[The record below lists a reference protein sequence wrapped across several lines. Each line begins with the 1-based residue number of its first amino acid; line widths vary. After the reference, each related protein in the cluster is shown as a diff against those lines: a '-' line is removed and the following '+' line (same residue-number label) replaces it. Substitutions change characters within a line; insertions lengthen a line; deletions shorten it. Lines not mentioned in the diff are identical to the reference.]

1 MLDKDV
7 FDFLNL
13 LKRNNNREWFKQNKE
28 LHDQSKKKVLEFS
41 QKLFEELKVE
51 NNLDKSKVFRIYRDV
66 RFSKNKTPYKNHF
79 GIGFHRTK
87 PQYRGGYYLH
97 IEPDNSFLATGF
109 WAPDKTDLYRIRKE
123 IEQDHQYFSNIA
135 ESNQLIK
142 SWNSMLGEQLKT
154 APKGFDKNHPGIQYL
169 RYKQFIFSQK
179 ISNEQLQNPSFSQ
192 WIIKEFSIIK
202 PFLNYMGEVLTTD
215 LNGEPLF

>member
-97 IEPDNSFLATGF
+97 IEPENSFLATGF

-142 SWNSMLGEQLKT
+142 SWNPMVGEQLKT
-154 APKGFDKNHPGIQYL
+154 APKGFDKNHL
-169 RYKQFIFSQK
+169 F
-179 ISNEQLQNPSFSQ
+179 
-192 WIIKEFSIIK
+192 
-202 PFLNYMGEVLTTD
+202 FLKK
-215 LNGEPLF
+215 

>member
-1 MLDKDV
+1 MVGD
-7 FDFLNL
+7 
-13 LKRNNNREWFKQNKE
+13 
-28 LHDQSKKKVLEFS
+28 
-41 QKLFEELKVE
+41 
-51 NNLDKSKVFRIYRDV
+51 
-66 RFSKNKTPYKNHF
+66 
-79 GIGFHRTK
+79 
-87 PQYRGGYYLH
+87 
-97 IEPDNSFLATGF
+97 
-109 WAPDKTDLYRIRKE
+109 
-123 IEQDHQYFSNIA
+123 
-135 ESNQLIK
+135 
-142 SWNSMLGEQLKT
+142 QLKT

>member
-97 IEPDNSFLATGF
+97 IEPENSFLATGF

-142 SWNSMLGEQLKT
+142 SWNPMVGEQLKT

-179 ISNEQLQNPSFSQ
+179 ISNEQLLNPSFSQ

>member
-13 LKRNNNREWFKQNKE
+13 LKRNNNREWFKQKKE

-97 IEPDNSFLATGF
+97 IEPENSFLATGF

-142 SWNSMLGEQLKT
+142 SWNPMVGEQLKT
-154 APKGFDKNHPGIQYL
+154 APKGFDKDHPGIQYL

>member
-97 IEPDNSFLATGF
+97 IEPENSFLATGF
-109 WAPDKTDLYRIRKE
+109 WAPDKTDLHRIRKE

-135 ESNQLIK
+135 ESKQLIK
-142 SWNSMLGEQLKT
+142 SWNSMVGEQLKT

>member
-97 IEPDNSFLATGF
+97 IEPENSFLATGF

>member
-142 SWNSMLGEQLKT
+142 SWNPMVGEQLKT

>member
-41 QKLFEELKVE
+41 QKLFEQLKVE

-123 IEQDHQYFSNIA
+123 IEQDHQYFSKIA

-142 SWNSMLGEQLKT
+142 SWNPMVGEQLKT

-192 WIIKEFSIIK
+192 WITKEFLIIK

>member
-97 IEPDNSFLATGF
+97 IEPENSFLATGF

-123 IEQDHQYFSNIA
+123 IEQDHQYFSNIE

-142 SWNSMLGEQLKT
+142 SWNPMVGEQLKT